1 MKVTDSILT
10 KATIAL
16 LFIML
21 LFYSII
27 IAKHLLMVLVLSI
40 LFSYLLHPLVIRL
53 EMLRFPRFLA
63 NLVSILLLISIFTSV
78 IFLFYKQMEHL
89 LGDLPELKQKAL
101 HNIDQLELYIE
112 EISGVETIKQKIWLK
127 ESVNSLFETGS
138 NFLKTSFSATTA
150 TLAKMFVLPVFIYY
164 ILYYRQKYYTF
175 LFQIIPVNEKHA
187 VANILKRISRM
198 VQRYIIGVFTV
209 VLILSILN
217 TLGLLIVGLKYAVIF
232 GIISAFFN
240 FIPYFGTW
248 IGASIPLTFA
258 LLTGDTI
265 NTAIGVLILFI
276 IIQFLE
282 NNILTPNITGGYV
295 DINPFITILS
305 IIIGGMIWGITGMF
319 VILPIIGTIKII
331 CEHYPSYNPI
341 AYLISNQQER
351 KYLTKKRRV
360 IFLWKKIS
368 NIFKTR
374 V

>member
-1 MKVTDSILT
+1 
-10 KATIAL
+10 
-16 LFIML
+16 
-21 LFYSII
+21 
-27 IAKHLLMVLVLSI
+27 
-40 LFSYLLHPLVIRL
+40 
-53 EMLRFPRFLA
+53 
-63 NLVSILLLISIFTSV
+63 
-78 IFLFYKQMEHL
+78 
-89 LGDLPELKQKAL
+89 
-101 HNIDQLELYIE
+101 
-112 EISGVETIKQKIWLK
+112 
-127 ESVNSLFETGS
+127 
-138 NFLKTSFSATTA
+138 
-150 TLAKMFVLPVFIYY
+150 
-164 ILYYRQKYYTF
+164 
-175 LFQIIPVNEKHA
+175 
-187 VANILKRISRM
+187 
-198 VQRYIIGVFTV
+198 
-209 VLILSILN
+209 
-217 TLGLLIVGLKYAVIF
+217 
-232 GIISAFFN
+232 IISAFFN